1 MVILFLE
8 LHIFLIKLY
17 LISLATQLE
26 IFPYILVGG
35 EGGWLRL
42 NTIKFLY
49 TILTIKFLVV
59 ISFAKVYFLVCIEWK
74 LYLLLLYILLV
85 WQWYQHAL
93 SSIFFL
99 TSLINFKALLS
110 LHT

>member
-35 EGGWLRL
+35 EGG
-42 NTIKFLY
+42 
-49 TILTIKFLVV
+49 
-59 ISFAKVYFLVCIEWK
+59 
-74 LYLLLLYILLV
+74 
-85 WQWYQHAL
+85 
-93 SSIFFL
+93 
-99 TSLINFKALLS
+99 
-110 LHT
+110 